1 MPVTLE
7 ETKNYLRI
15 DGSEDDELIESLISA
30 AADLCKNI
38 LRVDELAI
46 SACSKDTLRIAI
58 FYAVSY
64 LYEHREE
71 ANHKELV
78 LTLRC
83 LLFGLRK
90 EQF

>member
-1 MPVTLE
+1 MLVALE

-15 DGSEDDELIESLISA
+15 DGNEDDELIISLISA
-30 AADLCKNI
+30 TADLCKNI
-38 LRVDELAI
+38 LRVDDLAI
-46 SACSKDTLRIAI
+46 FACSKDTLRIAI

-71 ANHKELV
+71 ANHKDLA

-83 LLFGLRK
+83 LLFGLREEK
-90 EQF
+90 F